1 VGEVTIRGALTPRP
15 HQRAAHALHLV
26 IRFLVLVWH
35 RRAGKTVFA
44 IEELIEGAMEA
55 TAAGRAHARFGYVA
69 PLLKQARA
77 VAWDYLRQFTAHIPG
92 VLVNETNLEVTLPGG
107 ARIRLFGADNPD
119 AMRGLYFDGVV
130 LDEVA
135 DIRPQTWG
143 EIIRP
148 ALADRQGWAIF
159 IGTPKG
165 VNLFSDLYQQAL
177 KGEDG
182 WGCDLRRADQ
192 TDALDPAEVESAR
205 RQMSPPQFAQEFD
218 CDFSAAVAN
227 AVCPLDAVLAAQRR
241 VPPRAVVDAS
251 PKILGIDVAREGD
264 DRSVIF
270 MRQGPASWEPKV
282 FRKLDLMELCGQA
295 ASVIAKHEP
304 DAVFIDMTGV
314 GAGVVDRLRQLG
326 HGVTGVHFGA
336 AAQPWSAMWWRM
348 ADWIKG
354 QGCLPEMPELVR
366 DLTAPTYHHRNSAG
380 SWQLESKDEMKDR
393 GIDSPDLADAL
404 ALTFALPVVKRSRFH
419 DQDAAFAH
427 ARQAADYQPAIG

>member
-1 VGEVTIRGALTPRP
+1 MRALF
-15 HQRAAHALHLV
+15 
-26 IRFLVLVWH
+26 RFLVLVWH

-55 TAAGRAHARFGYVA
+55 TAAGRANARFGYVA

-77 VAWDYLRQFTAHIPG
+77 VAWDYLRQLTAHIPG

-135 DIRPQTWG
+135 DMRPQTWG

-177 KGEDG
+177 KGEEG
-182 WGCDLRRADQ
+182 WGYDMRRADQ

-227 AVCPLDAVLAAQRR
+227 TVCPLDAVLAAQRR
-241 VPPRAVVDAS
+241 VPPRSVVDAS

-270 MRQGPASWEPKV
+270 LRQGPASWEPKV

-295 ASVIAKHEP
+295 AVVIAKHEP

-336 AAQPWSAMWWRM
+336 TAQPWSGEPAFRNLRAAMWWRM
-348 ADWIKG
+348 ADWIKS

-419 DQDAAFAH
+419 DQESAYAS
-427 ARQAADYQPAIG
+427 ARSVADFQPSIG